1 LLKEKEIPYRY
12 RDYRDEPLS
21 ATEIRAVLEKLGV
34 GPVDVLR
41 RKDAAFKK
49 LGLTGKE
56 PAASDAPPRF
66 CSSSF
71 DAGPTRNEAHRS
83 TGLTCPKRTDSM
95 RRKWLLGS

>member
-41 RKDAAFKK
+41 RNDAAFKK
-49 LGLTGKE
+49 LGLTGTESAARLVKLMADNPTLLQRPIGVRGKKAVVGR
-56 PAASDAPPRF
+56 PAK
-66 CSSSF
+66 
-71 DAGPTRNEAHRS
+71 N
-83 TGLTCPKRTDSM
+83 
-95 RRKWLLGS
+95 LLELA

>member
-56 PAASDAPPRF
+56 PAARLVKLMADN
-66 CSSSF
+66 
-71 DAGPTRNEAHRS
+71 PT
-83 TGLTCPKRTDSM
+83 
-95 RRKWLLGS
+95 LLQRPIGVRGKKAVVGRPAEILLELV